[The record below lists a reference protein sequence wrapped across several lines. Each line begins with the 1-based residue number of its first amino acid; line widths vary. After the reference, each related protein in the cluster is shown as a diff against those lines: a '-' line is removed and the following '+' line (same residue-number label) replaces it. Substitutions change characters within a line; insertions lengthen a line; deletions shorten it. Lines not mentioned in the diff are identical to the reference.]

1 MTLPA
6 SYRPRDVPLDP
17 GVYRFLDAQ
26 GRVLYVGKAK
36 SLRAR
41 LASYFQDP
49 SRLHPRTRSM
59 VTTASSVQWTVVANE
74 VEALSLEYTW
84 IKEFAPRF
92 NVVFRDDK
100 SYPYLAVS
108 MGEEYPRVQVM
119 RGELRKDTRYF
130 GPYTHAWAIRETMD
144 LLLRVFP
151 VRSCSLGVFRR
162 ARASGRPCLLG
173 YIDKCSAPCV
183 GRITPQAHRALA
195 EDLCAFMNG
204 DAARFITRLEQQ
216 MLAAADAQD
225 YERAGRL
232 RDDVAALRRVMGR
245 NAVVLPAD
253 TDADV
258 YGLATDELQ
267 ASVQVFHVRQGRIR
281 GQRGWVTDRGDD
293 ASEAELIERLLVQV
307 YGEQAGEDGSAGH
320 AVPREVLVPEL
331 PDDVEALTAW
341 LRGARGSA
349 VTIRVPRR
357 GDKRALMDT
366 VHENA
371 RQALAAEKLRRGAD
385 LATRSRALEELQRY
399 LGLAEP
405 PLRIECYDISHT
417 GGTHQVGSMVVY
429 EDGLAKKRDYRS
441 FNVRGPEGDGA
452 RDDTE
457 ALAEVLTRRFEKVRR
472 GPAPASGEAGD
483 LPIDRESFSY
493 EPGLLVIDGGE
504 PQVNVAARTLAGLGV
519 QVPVVSLAKRL
530 EEVWMPGEAFPVVLP
545 RGSEALHLLQRVRDE
560 AHRFAITRHRNRRS
574 KAMTSSVLDTLP
586 GIGPARAKAL
596 LEHFGSVRNLRQ
608 AQEADIARVPG
619 IGPALAHQIAA
630 RLAES

>member
-1 MTLPA
+1 MADPA
-6 SYRPRDVPLDP
+6 SYRPRDVPTAP
-17 GVYRFLDAQ
+17 GVYRFRDSQ

-36 SLRAR
+36 NLRSR

-49 SRLHPRTRSM
+49 ERLHPRTRSM

-84 IKEFAPRF
+84 IKEFSPRF

-108 MGEEYPRVQVM
+108 LGEEYPRVQVM

-151 VRSCSLGVFRR
+151 VRSCSMGVFRR
-162 ARASGRPCLLG
+162 ARNSGRPCLLG

-183 GRITPQAHRALA
+183 GRISPQAHRALA

-204 DAARFITRLEQQ
+204 DAARFITRLERQ

-232 RDDVAALRRVMGR
+232 RDDIAALRRVMGR

-258 YGLATDELQ
+258 YAIATDELQ

-293 ASEAELIERLLVQV
+293 ASEGELIERLLVQV
-307 YGEQAGEDGSAGH
+307 HGPQAQDDGTAGH
-320 AVPREVLVPEL
+320 AIPREILVPHL
-331 PDDVEALTAW
+331 PDDVEALAAW
-341 LRGARGSA
+341 LRAARGGVVS
-349 VTIRVPRR
+349 IRVPRR
-357 GDKRALMDT
+357 GDKRALQDT

-371 RQALAAEKLRRGAD
+371 VQALDAEKLRRGAD
-385 LATRSRALEELQRY
+385 LATRSRALEELQRH
-399 LGLAEP
+399 LGLAVS

-417 GGTHQVGSMVVY
+417 GGTLQVGSMVVF
-429 EDGLAKKRDYRS
+429 EDGLPKKRDYRT
-441 FNVRGPEGDGA
+441 FNIRGPEGDGA

-457 ALAEVLTRRFEKVRR
+457 ALAEVLARRFEKVRR
-472 GPAPASGEAGD
+472 GPAPTSGVAED
-483 LPIDRESFSY
+483 IVERESFSY
-493 EPGLLVIDGGE
+493 EPGLLVIDGGL
-504 PQVNVAARTLAGLGV
+504 PQASVAARTLAGLGV
-519 QVPVVSLAKRL
+519 DVPVVSLAKRL
-530 EEVWMPGEAFPVVLP
+530 EEVWVPGEDFPVVLP

-560 AHRFAITRHRNRRS
+560 AHRFAITRHRKRRS
-574 KAMTSSVLDTLP
+574 KAMTDSVLDTLP

-596 LEHFGSVRNLRQ
+596 LKHFGSVRRLRQ
-608 AQEADIARVPG
+608 ADEVAIAQVPG
-619 IGPALAHQIAA
+619 IGPALAREIVAHFAKG
-630 RLAES
+630 

>member
-6 SYRPRDVPLDP
+6 SYRPRDVPTDP
-17 GVYRFLDAQ
+17 GVYRFRDAQ

-36 SLRAR
+36 NLRAR
-41 LASYFQDP
+41 LSSYFQDP
-49 SRLHPRTRSM
+49 SRLHPRTRTL

-84 IKEFAPRF
+84 IKEFSPRF

-119 RGELRKDTRYF
+119 RGELRKGTRYF

-151 VRSCSLGVFRR
+151 VRSCSMGVFRR
-162 ARASGRPCLLG
+162 ARSSGRPCLLG

-183 GRITPQAHRALA
+183 GRITPAAHRALA

-204 DAARFITRLEQQ
+204 DAARFISRLEQQ

-245 NAVVLPAD
+245 NAVVLPD
-253 TDADV
+253 GTEADV
-258 YGLATDELQ
+258 YALATDELQ

-293 ASEAELIERLLVQV
+293 ATEGELIERLLVQV
-307 YGEQAGEDGSAGH
+307 YGGRTQGDGGDAI
-320 AVPREVLVPEL
+320 PREILVPHL
-331 PDDVEALTAW
+331 PDDVEAVTAW
-341 LRGARGSA
+341 LRAARGGRVS
-349 VTIRVPRR
+349 IRVPRR

-385 LATRSRALEELQRY
+385 LATRSRALEELQRH
-399 LGLAEP
+399 LGLPDP

-417 GGTHQVGSMVVY
+417 GGTLQVGSMVVF
-429 EDGLAKKRDYRS
+429 EDGLAKKRDYRT
-441 FNVRGPEGDGA
+441 FNVRGPHGDGA

-457 ALAEVLTRRFEKVRR
+457 ALAEVLTRRFERASR
-472 GPAPASGEAGD
+472 GPAPASGPADDVVE
-483 LPIDRESFSY
+483 RESFSY
-493 EPGLLVIDGGE
+493 DPGLLVIDGGL
-504 PQVNVAARTLAGLGV
+504 PQVNVAARTLADLGV
-519 QVPVVSLAKRL
+519 DVPVVSLAKRL
-530 EEVWMPGEAFPVVLP
+530 EDVWVPGEDFPVVLP

-560 AHRFAITRHRNRRS
+560 AHRFAITRHRQRRT
-574 KAMTSSVLDTLP
+574 KAMTASVLDSLP

-596 LEHFGSVRNLRQ
+596 LQHFGSVRNLRQ
-608 AQEADIARVPG
+608 ADEEAIARVPG
-619 IGPALAHQIAA
+619 IGPALAHQIAR
-630 RLAES
+630 RLAEG